1 MWLTF
6 VDHVKFLFGS
16 ADFES
21 EEHSYRWRSQMSDT
35 LLKTD
40 AISVTTMIVINIMYH
55 KMLSEVLNRSFTLRR
70 AEEGNVD

>member
-6 VDHVKFLFGS
+6 VDHVIFYL

-21 EEHSYRWRSQMSDT
+21 EEHSYLWRTQMSES

-40 AISVTTMIVINIMYH
+40 AISVTTRLVIIIQ
-55 KMLSEVLNRSFTLRR
+55 S
-70 AEEGNVD
+70 